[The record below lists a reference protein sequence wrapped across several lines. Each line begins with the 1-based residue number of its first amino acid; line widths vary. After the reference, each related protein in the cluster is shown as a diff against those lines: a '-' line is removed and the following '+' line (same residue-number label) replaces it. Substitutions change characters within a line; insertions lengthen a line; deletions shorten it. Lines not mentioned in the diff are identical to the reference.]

1 MIDGLERQAM
11 SWALSFP
18 PRKWQETGLSKWSE
32 NGLRGICKVVTG
44 GGKTFFGM
52 MCILRLL
59 EEKPDS
65 RVLIIVP
72 TLALRD
78 QWVLDI
84 EEGIG
89 ASSDEIYS
97 HGSDRKLL
105 DGHRIAVMVI
115 NSARKEAEKISSE
128 GEWMLI
134 VDECHRAASEEN
146 RKSMRGNWIATLGL
160 SATPERQ
167 YDEWFEEFLIPNL
180 GSIIAEYDYVQAKK
194 DGVIVDFEL
203 RNYKV
208 PLTESEESRMTDL
221 SRKIAIERRRLTSQG
236 LQTSDQLLNLL
247 MQRSRTSQKAENR
260 IPMAIAICREHIGRR
275 ILVFHEYIEP
285 ADQLVRILDEYG
297 FRVAA
302 YHSKVGDQLRLTN
315 LKMYRDGLIDVLV
328 TCRALDEGLN
338 VPNTEVGMIVS
349 STKSTRQRIQRMG
362 RILRTAEN
370 KDLGVIISLFTSH
383 EQEKMVE
390 ESTLLEEVSEV
401 KWFGV

>member
-1 MIDGLERQAM
+1 MRWSLG
-11 SWALSFP
+11 FP
-18 PRKWQETGLSKWSE
+18 PRKWQDEGLSKWSA
-32 NGLRGICKVVTG
+32 NNFRGICKVVTG

-59 EEKPDS
+59 EERPDA
-65 RVLIIVP
+65 RVLITVP

-89 ASSDEIYS
+89 ASPEEIYS
-97 HGSDRKLL
+97 HGSDKKLL
-105 DGHRIAVMVI
+105 GTHRIAVMVI
-115 NSARKEAEKISSE
+115 NSARTKSVEISSE

-146 RKSMRGNWIATLGL
+146 RKSMRGRWIATLGL

-180 GSIIAEYDYVQAKK
+180 GSIIAEYDYVQAKR

-208 PLTESEESRMTDL
+208 PLTEKEESQM
-221 SRKIAIERRRLTSQG
+221 SKFSKNVAIEQQRLASSG
-236 LQTSDQLLNLL
+236 LQSSDYL
-247 MQRSRTSQKAENR
+247 MSLRMKGARISQRAENR
-260 IPMAIAICREHIGRR
+260 VPLAIEICKQYIGKR
-275 ILVFHEYIEP
+275 ILIFHEYIEY
-285 ADQLVRILDEYG
+285 ADQIVRILDDCG

-302 YHSKVGDQLRLTN
+302 YHSKIGDQIRFSN
-315 LKMYRDGLIDVLV
+315 LKMYRDGMIDVLV

-338 VPNTEVGMIVS
+338 VPNTEVGIIVS
-349 STKSTRQRIQRMG
+349 STKSNRQRIQRMG

-370 KDLGVIISLFTSH
+370 KDLGVIITVFTSH
-383 EQEKMVE
+383 EQESLVK
-390 ESTLLEEVSEV
+390 ESESLEEVSEI